1 MIIEWL
7 SPTNYSSQLHDIIT
21 QRQEGTG
28 QWLLD
33 SPKLKRWIK
42 GSERILFCPGIPG
55 AGKTMIAA
63 IAINHLYSTTTG
75 NIGIAYLF
83 CNYKAQIS
91 QSASSLLAAL
101 LKQLVQ
107 NRPEIA
113 TPVTQMYELHSKQGS
128 RPPSSEILQAL
139 DSVCSSY
146 TTIYIVVDALDECSD
161 GDGARRELISK
172 LRELQVKR
180 GVQLLCTSRFI
191 SEVTQEFQ
199 SDPTLEVRANEEDV
213 RRFVLGQMSRLP
225 KYNELL
231 QRIIQDKITE
241 AVDGM

>member
-1 MIIEWL
+1 M
-7 SPTNYSSQLHDIIT
+7 
-21 QRQEGTG
+21 
-28 QWLLD
+28 
-33 SPKLKRWIK
+33 
-42 GSERILFCPGIPG
+42 
-55 AGKTMIAA
+55 MAA

-75 NIGIAYLF
+75 KNIGIAYLF

-91 QSASSLLAAL
+91 QSAPSLLAAL

-107 NRPEIA
+107 NQPEIA
-113 TPVTQMYELHSKQGS
+113 APVTQMYELHSKQGS
-128 RPPSSEILQAL
+128 RPSSSEILRVLQ
-139 DSVCSSY
+139 SVCSSY

-172 LRELQVKR
+172 LRELQVQR

-191 SEVTQEFQ
+191 SEVTQEFE

-225 KYNELL
+225 KYSEQL